1 MFQRVTLIG
10 HVGQEPQMRY
20 TPDGTPVT
28 NFSLA
33 TKETISK
40 KLPNGGERPCPSG
53 WKESYNGRNWEVTT
67 WWRVTCWRGLAEMV
81 NSYLAKGKMV
91 FVEGTVQGEA
101 SDGSVNPRVWTGNDG
116 TPRASFEL
124 TAQTIKLLGE
134 RGEGGGAAGAPI
146 SEAPPERG
154 GFDDEALPF

>member
-1 MFQRVTLIG
+1 
-10 HVGQEPQMRY
+10 
-20 TPDGTPVT
+20 VT

-40 KLPNGGERPCPSG
+40 RLPTGGERPCPSG

-67 WWRVTCWRGLAEMV
+67 WWRVTCWRGMAETV
-81 NSYLAKGKMV
+81 NSYLKKGQQA
-91 FVEGTVQGEA
+91 FVEGVVQGEA
-101 SDGSVNPRVWTGNDG
+101 SDGSINPRIWTGNDG

-124 TAQTIKLLGE
+124 TAQTVKFLGD
-134 RGEGGGAAGAPI
+134 RGEGGGGGAPI
-146 SEAPPERG
+146 GEAPPERG